1 VILMLLV
8 RVFDGIREHFPV
20 RAIEWLF
27 AIILFNWG
35 LTLVMP
41 HEVFAAHPAFAMM
54 ATIASEMDWGIG
66 AMVVGGLR
74 FVALVL
80 NGTFADKW
88 YARYSPH
95 VRAGLAGLS
104 CFFWMQIALS
114 LLASDGPSGTGL
126 AVYPAILWFE
136 VFCAFRAARD
146 AGQVDEAARNARRR

>member
-1 VILMLLV
+1 MLLV
-8 RVFDGIREHFPV
+8 RVVDGIRSHFPA
-20 RAIEWLF
+20 RAVEWLF

-41 HEVFAAHPAFAMM
+41 HEVFAAYPAYALM
-54 ATIASEMDWGIG
+54 ATVASETTWGIG
-66 AMVVGGLR
+66 CIIVGGLR

-80 NGTFADKW
+80 NGTFADKP
-88 YARYSPH
+88 YGRYSPH
-95 VRAGLAGLS
+95 VRAGLAGVS

-114 LLASDGPSGTGL
+114 LLASEGPPATGL

-146 AGQVDEAARNARRR
+146 AGQLDEAARNARGR